1 MTCICEART
10 ARKNGASPFN
20 VSICTAGRC
29 NRKER
34 TTMKPKT
41 DTTRSVASS
50 EASKPGE
57 QLAATAKR
65 AINHIYDLGF
75 VRSGQGKVRAM
86 FEKIVHATS
95 YTRQRQVAYDL
106 VEKLY
111 HDGNALA
118 RKFARELWICGGLGA
133 PQPSATLADG
143 SATKFE
149 ASAGGRPATS
159 TKEAMTSDTLPVLDE
174 REIEELRQWDQNMA
188 RLLKGSVESNRR
200 GARMLRKDSPN
211 SASQLERLADRFDAE
226 RQALNAMAVNV
237 K

>member
-1 MTCICEART
+1 MK
-10 ARKNGASPFN
+10 RKS
-20 VSICTAGRC
+20 
-29 NRKER
+29 
-34 TTMKPKT
+34 

-50 EASKPGE
+50 ETPKPGD
-57 QLAATAKR
+57 QLAALANR
-65 AINHIYDLGF
+65 ALGQIRNLGF
-75 VRSGQGKVRAM
+75 VRRGQGKVRTL
-86 FEKIVHATS
+86 FEEILHATS
-95 YTRQRQVAYDL
+95 NARQRQVASEL
-106 VEKLY
+106 AEKLRRE
-111 HDGNALA
+111 GNALA
-118 RKFARELWICGGLGA
+118 GKFAKEIQRCVALAAL
-133 PQPSATLADG
+133 QPSATLADG

-159 TKEAMTSDTLPVLDE
+159 TKDAMTSGTLPVLDE

-211 SASQLERLADRFDAE
+211 SASQLERLADQLDAQ